1 MCFNF
6 ILIHLKLTLFA
17 LLLLTSCAEDMSP
30 KSDESSSE
38 VTPFN
43 RPDNLS
49 LVWSDEFDQGSLL
62 DSSKW
67 TYDLGSPLIG
77 NTVWG
82 NNENQHYTNSSNN
95 VYLSDGKLVIQA
107 RHETISGASPGV
119 FASSAR
125 VKTEND
131 NFFNSLNNSPYGF
144 YEIKAKIPCI
154 KGAWPAIWI
163 LGKEGDWPD
172 RGELDIMEWY
182 GRYSDEVTVTQVV
195 HTKAY
200 HGDVRNS
207 PYGQSGSQKIDQ
219 LCNDYNRFQLLW
231 KETEIIFGVN
241 DQTTFTYTK
250 KSSFTLNEW
259 PFDQQGFL
267 IINIA
272 VGGNLGGPVNT
283 QDISSMK
290 MYVDYVRIYQ

>member
-1 MCFNF
+1 M
-6 ILIHLKLTLFA
+6 
-17 LLLLTSCAEDMSP
+17 
-30 KSDESSSE
+30 
-38 VTPFN
+38 
-43 RPDNLS
+43 
-49 LVWSDEFDQGSLL
+49 
-62 DSSKW
+62 
-67 TYDLGSPLIG
+67 Y
-77 NTVWG
+77 
-82 NNENQHYTNSSNN
+82 
-95 VYLSDGKLVIQA
+95 
-107 RHETISGASPGV
+107 
-119 FASSAR
+119 
-125 VKTEND
+125 
-131 NFFNSLNNSPYGF
+131 
-144 YEIKAKIPCI
+144 

-290 MYVDYVRIYQ
+290 MYVDYVRVYQ